1 MTVPPSGG
9 PRGLLWERFASV
21 IGLDPHASYVE
32 SKTTNASLGGA
43 EVTML
48 RRLNIE
54 LNDPRL
60 PRDTYVEW
68 VRETIVREVLAQR
81 SDMVP
86 ATVPPKRRA
95 SIEAI
100 TSEWLTEI
108 GESGIDVV
116 GDLEDLRSVWPEDS
130 DTWSDPDQA
139 DPEIVAEAAIQSL
152 AHVLEE
158 IRHPTTRTVAR
169 LARRLRG

>member
-1 MTVPPSGG
+1 MV
-9 PRGLLWERFASV
+9 RADLLWERFAGV

-32 SKTTNASLGGA
+32 SETTNASLGGA

-81 SDMVP
+81 SEHGACDG
-86 ATVPPKRRA
+86 AAETACLDRGHHQRA
-95 SIEAI
+95 
-100 TSEWLTEI
+100 
-108 GESGIDVV
+108 G
-116 GDLEDLRSVWPEDS
+116 
-130 DTWSDPDQA
+130 
-139 DPEIVAEAAIQSL
+139 
-152 AHVLEE
+152 
-158 IRHPTTRTVAR
+158 
-169 LARRLRG
+169 